1 MPDLNTN
8 PELMTLIIT
17 IQTMSEKVNELPFSM
32 PEKVDGKIP
41 FAVLEKMTEEELRTL
56 QDNLLPRY
64 NDAVKPPEPKGLLPR
79 HYKQAIDI
87 QDACNLSGVVHG
99 YSRMMNKIWE
109 EATMNQK
116 STDWVN
122 HHPIAVLFAEKCAHL
137 ATGLNIVGNS
147 AVDKAWSICEEKSK
161 E

>member
-1 MPDLNTN
+1 MP
-8 PELMTLIIT
+8 
-17 IQTMSEKVNELPFSM
+17 
-32 PEKVDGKIP
+32 
-41 FAVLEKMTEEELRTL
+41 
-56 QDNLLPRY
+56 
-64 NDAVKPPEPKGLLPR
+64 GLTFED
-79 HYKQAIDI
+79 YKTALVI
-87 QDACNLSGVVHG
+87 QDACNLSGVVHSF
-99 YSRMMNKIWE
+99 SRMMNKIWE
-109 EATMNQK
+109 EAHKTQK